1 MNYTTAQI
9 ITKYLIGEGIIE
21 SPTKLAIWPGYIS
34 HLPGGKSVQQAVA
47 LSDTQGVNNGRI
59 MKTGEVIEHPGL
71 QIRVRSRDF
80 ETSFKK
86 ATEAADKLSTTIRE
100 TVTMNDGSKYLINNV
115 SRFSSILPMG
125 VEPETRLFLCSVN
138 FTATITEI

>member
-1 MNYTTAQI
+1 MKHTTAQI
-9 ITKYLIGEGIIE
+9 LTKYLMGKGIIE
-21 SPTKLAIWPGYIS
+21 TPSKQAIWPGFIS
-34 HLPGGKSVQQAVA
+34 HLPGGKDVQQAVA
-47 LSDTQGVNNGRI
+47 LSDTQGMNDGRI
-59 MKTGEVIEHPGL
+59 MRTGEVIEHPGL

-80 ETSFKK
+80 ETSFQK
-86 ATEAADKLSTTIRE
+86 ATEAADSLSSVIRQS
-100 TVTMNDGSKYLINNV
+100 VTMKDNTSYLINNV